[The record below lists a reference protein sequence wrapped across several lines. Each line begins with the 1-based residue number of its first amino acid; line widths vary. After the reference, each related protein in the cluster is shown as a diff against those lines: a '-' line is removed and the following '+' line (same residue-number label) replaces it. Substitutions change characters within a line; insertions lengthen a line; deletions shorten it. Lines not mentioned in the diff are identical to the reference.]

1 MSKAIGAAW
10 MGAACLYLLL
20 ILPLMLRAVYAPMQQ
35 WQKIIAI
42 FRLPN
47 GRCRQQEWCMWEGH
61 ALNIMTQQRVSAMR
75 STMHWG
81 FHIAGPIIFVQSA
94 VMLCRQPFQFGAP
107 THLGPATMFIMVSL
121 FHAMPAKFW
130 GKRTA
135 EVFVV
140 LLLVSRFIEGFR
152 EQSLAAW
159 AHYNVTLK
167 FLLGFLVVRAHA
179 AVGLILLGLLMDIVL
194 LCVQSGG
201 PVLQQVLIPLI
212 LMNAA
217 SAIVLLQFER
227 IDRLRCMNSVMKENA
242 IQRESRVESML
253 SQLCKAVAI
262 LDQDLRLAVP
272 SPKLAELL
280 LQPAAENAFDGKIFT
295 NLLVDEDR
303 VMFKEFMSSTG
314 ELMGSSRIVVRLKTR
329 TEESV
334 KCEVHHV
341 RFTHRDDVGQEQVRH
356 LLGVCDLR
364 DHTLIHR
371 ESANLDD
378 HAPSPEAHCSV
389 SEFAPQTIGAATSKC
404 IAKDS
409 EQTTGTEWC
418 AADSGQACAAYDL
431 EAPPDFSSSGNRSP
445 VCPTGVIQPKI
456 ADDSGHSSSGHPFM
470 TVGWNKCEI
479 NLFDVQ
485 KTRVLQL
492 DIAAFDVCTSQITDW
507 SGTYDFLQDFMN
519 NTVTLLRELYRRQ
532 ELHRARLGYT
542 VKCNLSLST
551 NLHVTDEMLTCKAP
565 QVTRTGKNTDPQDHR
580 CFQQLICKKSKGGTI
595 VDYQA
600 RQQLRPAC
608 SDVDG
613 IIQRSSKRASPSRRG
628 RSRSRARHNNSTE
641 NIGLSL

>member
-1 MSKAIGAAW
+1 

-295 NLLVDEDR
+295 NLLVD
-303 VMFKEFMSSTG
+303 
-314 ELMGSSRIVVRLKTR
+314 
-329 TEESV
+329 
-334 KCEVHHV
+334 
-341 RFTHRDDVGQEQVRH
+341 
-356 LLGVCDLR
+356 
-364 DHTLIHR
+364 
-371 ESANLDD
+371 
-378 HAPSPEAHCSV
+378 
-389 SEFAPQTIGAATSKC
+389 
-404 IAKDS
+404 
-409 EQTTGTEWC
+409 
-418 AADSGQACAAYDL
+418 
-431 EAPPDFSSSGNRSP
+431 
-445 VCPTGVIQPKI
+445 
-456 ADDSGHSSSGHPFM
+456 
-470 TVGWNKCEI
+470 
-479 NLFDVQ
+479 
-485 KTRVLQL
+485 
-492 DIAAFDVCTSQITDW
+492 
-507 SGTYDFLQDFMN
+507 
-519 NTVTLLRELYRRQ
+519 
-532 ELHRARLGYT
+532 
-542 VKCNLSLST
+542 
-551 NLHVTDEMLTCKAP
+551 
-565 QVTRTGKNTDPQDHR
+565 
-580 CFQQLICKKSKGGTI
+580 
-595 VDYQA
+595 
-600 RQQLRPAC
+600 
-608 SDVDG
+608 
-613 IIQRSSKRASPSRRG
+613 
-628 RSRSRARHNNSTE
+628 
-641 NIGLSL
+641 